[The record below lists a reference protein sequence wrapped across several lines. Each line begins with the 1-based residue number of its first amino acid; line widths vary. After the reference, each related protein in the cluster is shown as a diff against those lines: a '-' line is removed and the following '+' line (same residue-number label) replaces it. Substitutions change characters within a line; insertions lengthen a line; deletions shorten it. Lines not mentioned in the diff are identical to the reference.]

1 MIKWLKGQ
9 KKKENGD
16 EETHLV
22 LNEMMGCTRTVT
34 REFLGQFR
42 EMDHLGDEM
51 KKRWIIEKRVY
62 CGMLNKWIKK
72 I

>member
-1 MIKWLKGQ
+1 MIKRE
-9 KKKENGD
+9 KKKRENGD

-22 LNEMMGCTRTVT
+22 LNEMIGCIRTVT

-51 KKRWIIEKRVY
+51 KKR
-62 CGMLNKWIKK
+62 
-72 I
+72 